1 MVQGVVDLLMGRGH
15 PIQTARQV
23 GLQQALDADLATY
36 ALSKGLVVVT
46 FDRDLRDSALRAGCR
61 CLHIHAREATAR
73 SRLKDAYDDVIAL
86 LGAGHLLVS
95 VDKQGNA
102 TGR

>member
-23 GLQQALDADLATY
+23 GLHQALDADLAAY
-36 ALSKGLVVVT
+36 ALTQGLVVVT
-46 FDRDLRDSALRAGCR
+46 FDRDLRDSTLRAGCP
-61 CLHIHAREATAR
+61 CLHIHARETTAR

-86 LGAGHLLVS
+86 LEAGCLLVS
-95 VDKQGNA
+95 LDRKGKA